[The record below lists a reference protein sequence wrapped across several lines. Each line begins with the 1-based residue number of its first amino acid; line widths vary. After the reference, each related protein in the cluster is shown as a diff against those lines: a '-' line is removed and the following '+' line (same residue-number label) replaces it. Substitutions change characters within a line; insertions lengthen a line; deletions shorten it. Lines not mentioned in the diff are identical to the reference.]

1 MDFIWRSDHLSF
13 AFTSDAMNL
22 ELVMVT
28 CTDDKKSYPPEPV
41 ILSIQTDGSG
51 HCVLKSSD
59 GCLGGTFINRRAA
72 LREVDDQVC
81 MQGRMTVIVIEPEGT
96 ATSSP
101 LNGNSGTSRTIS
113 QCCRDNLTKPE
124 MAISSVPNEV
134 YQGKSPIVKA
144 PPPGDYLQGWRVGL

>member
-13 AFTSDAMNL
+13 AFISDAMNL

-134 YQGKSPIVKA
+134 YQGKSLIVKA